1 MKVFK
6 TIGVI
11 LIIILAVA
19 LVAVFGLMINHN
31 HQLKKEAKDYPPPGN
46 VVEVNNKKM
55 HVYAE
60 GEGELTLVFM
70 AGHGTSNP
78 TIDFKPIWMRMK
90 DEYRIAVVE
99 KSGYGWSDASN
110 SSRDIDTI
118 LEETRKALELSGEK
132 APYVL
137 FPHSMSGLEAIFWAQ
152 KYPDEV
158 KAIIGLDPCT
168 PESIDILPKA
178 QKIQLYSMYLISRMG
193 LSRFMPESD
202 VEENFPLMKSSD
214 LTEEDKLQYMAVF
227 FKSSV
232 TRDMLR
238 EIKFLEENAQTVN
251 NEETPF
257 DIPMYFFISGDQ
269 ESIAPGWGEALTGY
283 LSHISTGKYQ
293 KLEASH
299 YVHHEK
305 ADIIAIE
312 VKEFL
317 KQIK

>member
-1 MKVFK
+1 MFT

-11 LIIILAVA
+11 FIIIFVAAV
-19 LVAVFGLMINHN
+19 VCVFALMINHN
-31 HQLKKEAKDYPPPGN
+31 NRLKKEAKDYPPPGN
-46 VVEVNNKKM
+46 IVEVNNKKM

-60 GEGELTLVFM
+60 GEGEITLIFM

-118 LEETRKALELSGEK
+118 LEETRKALEFSREK
-132 APYVL
+132 APFVL
-137 FPHSMSGLEAIFWAQ
+137 FPHSMSGLEAIYWAQ

-168 PESIDILPKA
+168 PEAIDILPMA
-178 QKIQLYSMYLISRMG
+178 QKTQLYSMYFISRIG
-193 LSRFMPESD
+193 LSRFMTESD
-202 VEENFPLMKSSD
+202 VEEKFPLMKSSD

-227 FKSSV
+227 LKSSV
-232 TRDMLR
+232 TKDMLR
-238 EIKFLEENAQTVN
+238 EIKFLKENAQTVKDK
-251 NEETPF
+251 ETPL

-269 ESIAPGWGEALTGY
+269 ESVAPGWGEALTGY

-299 YVHHEK
+299 YVHYEN
-305 ADIIAIE
+305 ADLIVLE
-312 VKEFL
+312 SKKFL
-317 KQIK
+317 ELIK